1 MTLSVCCKIYNSK
14 GKTMLVQ
21 EVMTPKEKLISVEPT
36 ATVREA
42 LEVMRKHSVRS
53 VIVEKSNVAGAYGLV
68 TFKNILQSIVAEDGD
83 IDLLNVYDI
92 AAIPAMSV
100 SSQLDVKYAAKMMV
114 NSSIKRLLII
124 DNNELQGILTMTD
137 IIGILMNS
145 VE

>member
-1 MTLSVCCKIYNSK
+1 
-14 GKTMLVQ
+14 MLVK
-21 EVMTPKEKLISVEPT
+21 EVMTPKDKLVTISPM

-42 LEVMRKHSVRS
+42 LKLMKTHKVRS
-53 VIVEKSNVAGAYGLV
+53 VIVDKAHDDAAYGLV

-92 AAIPAMSV
+92 AATPAVSV
-100 SSQLDVKYAAKMMV
+100 SAVLNVKYAAKMMV
-114 NSSIKRLLII
+114 RSSIKRLLVI

-137 IIGILMNS
+137 IIGILMES

>member
-1 MTLSVCCKIYNSK
+1 
-14 GKTMLVQ
+14 MLV
-21 EVMTPKEKLISVEPT
+21 EKLMTPKEKLVTVSPL

-42 LEVMRKHSVRS
+42 ISLMKEHKVRS
-53 VIVEKSNVAGAYGLV
+53 VIVDKRTEDGAYGLV

-92 AAIPAMSV
+92 AATPAFSV
-100 SSQLDVKYAAKMMV
+100 STKLNVKYAARMMV
-114 NSSIKRLLII
+114 HNSIKRLLVL

-137 IIGILMNS
+137 IIGILMDS